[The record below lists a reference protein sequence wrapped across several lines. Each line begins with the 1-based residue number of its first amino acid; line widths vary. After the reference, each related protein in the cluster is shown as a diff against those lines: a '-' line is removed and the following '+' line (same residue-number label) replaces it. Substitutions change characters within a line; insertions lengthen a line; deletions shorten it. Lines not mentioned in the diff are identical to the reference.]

1 MGPRSRLVG
10 FQMAE
15 TQQVPSEGCQVVRRG
30 APVGR
35 VTSARF
41 SPTLQRSLGLAWVPA
56 DQATPGERFFIRWN
70 GADVPA
76 VVTPIPFYDP
86 AGKRLKS

>member
-1 MGPRSRLVG
+1 MLDRLR
-10 FQMAE
+10 
-15 TQQVPSEGCQVVRRG
+15 VPPEGCQVVEQGRS
-30 APVGR
+30 VGR
-35 VTSARF
+35 VTSARY
-41 SPTLQRSLGLAWVPA
+41 SPTLERSLGLAWVPA